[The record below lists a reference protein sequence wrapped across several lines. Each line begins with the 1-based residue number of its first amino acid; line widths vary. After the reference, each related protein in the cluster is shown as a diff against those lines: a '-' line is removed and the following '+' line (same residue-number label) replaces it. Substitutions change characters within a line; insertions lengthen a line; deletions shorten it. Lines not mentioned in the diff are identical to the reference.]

1 MLDIKKIEAA
11 INQISAE
18 KKISK
23 ESLIDIIE
31 SAIKKAYE
39 KDYGSKD
46 EHVIVKLNLE
56 LWSIEILLEKTIVQ
70 EVTNSATE
78 ISFDELG
85 EDAEWYEEWDIIE
98 IDVTENVIDSW
109 LWDSFWRIASQAARQ
124 VIIQKISESEKQ
136 KIYELFKDK
145 VGEVISMKVVMIE
158 SWKVIFDYNGNQII
172 LPRSEQ
178 VSRDNYTPD
187 ARFYIYI
194 AEAYIDEKNGPRVI
208 LSRKSK
214 EIVPALIALYVPEV
228 ADGSITIDNIVRE
241 PWVKTKILV
250 STNYEEI
257 DPAWSLI
264 WPKWMRVKSVMEE
277 LSWEKIDIIVDN
289 GNVKDIIIKSLSP
302 ASILKVELEE
312 KDDEE
317 IAKIY
322 LLTSERAKAIWKNGI
337 NINLASSLTWY
348 TLSLVEV
355 EG

>member
-1 MLDIKKIEAA
+1 
-11 INQISAE
+11 
-18 KKISK
+18 
-23 ESLIDIIE
+23 
-31 SAIKKAYE
+31 
-39 KDYGSKD
+39 
-46 EHVIVKLNLE
+46 LNLE